1 MTDNILTYKMI
12 REAADKVI
20 EESKNAKPSCS
31 PVIRLVHPEVYEE
44 MRKRNPR
51 DQLS

>member
-20 EESKNAKPSCS
+20 EESKNARPSCS
-31 PVIRLVHPEVYEE
+31 PEIRLVHPKEYER
-44 MRKRNPR
+44 MRKKDPR

>member
-1 MTDNILTYKMI
+1 MSDNILTYQMI
-12 REAADKVI
+12 IEAADKVR
-20 EESKNAKPSCS
+20 EESKDAKPSCS

-44 MRKRNPR
+44 MRKRDPR